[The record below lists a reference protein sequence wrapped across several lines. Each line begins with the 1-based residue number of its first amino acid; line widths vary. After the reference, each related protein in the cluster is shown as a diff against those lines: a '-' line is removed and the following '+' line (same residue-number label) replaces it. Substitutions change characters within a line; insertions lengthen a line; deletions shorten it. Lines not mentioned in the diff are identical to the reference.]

1 MLSMSRLVGLR
12 GLAALWCWSRGSPIP
27 AGSTCVHRAAA
38 PGVAPPARAC
48 CQAAPSPA
56 PPPAPAL
63 SRRLWAVLPLAGQPL
78 RDPPQD
84 LPRGSGAEA
93 GAGHPCALPGPA
105 HSHFP
110 QHPAA
115 GARPALPPPG
125 ANLGCALAC
134 GECCCVMCAVLCC
147 ALLCCAVLCML
158 RLLQWLLLRMSA
170 GAHPPLPGLCCPSG
184 PPPPHHRPA
193 THSRVACCAC

>member
-56 PPPAPAL
+56 PPPALAL

-147 ALLCCAVLCML
+147 ACSACC
-158 RLLQWLLLRMSA
+158 
-170 GAHPPLPGLCCPSG
+170 SG
-184 PPPPHHRPA
+184 C
-193 THSRVACCAC
+193 CCACQLAHTHPCLASVAPAGRLRPTTALPLTPVSPAVPADPPP